1 MSDKTLWSGWR
12 LPRPQKMAT
21 DGQEERRY
29 QRDRERYQF
38 LMGILETLE
47 QKVPGAM
54 EGKPNLSFS
63 DADTSA
69 VFEAL
74 HQNTPPK
81 ALRKTHNFLV
91 RGLENGHEKLKWRV
105 TIPSPLVTV
114 ARKPPT
120 VTTSSFSDLHRWDAL
135 VEAHDAM
142 SSVENLRG
150 NALHKWLV
158 GRWLFQLIREGA
170 LLDKRYLE
178 QMPQA
183 FEQGIS
189 FAPGT
194 GFITVADC
202 IQSTNPGEEEK
213 IEVEASD
220 DHPPSKTLSETPI
233 EKELRSHYRRLCL
246 SPMSQLLLLNTYQNI
261 GNAWPRTASKSL
273 VPVEQCLGFYIKSIA
288 VDTPPA
294 NISTLLTMA
303 KTASALDMPPLLTH
317 SASKADSSHSLR
329 PSSWKRL
336 LNRNVLIATSVDTN
350 DEDVYLDFQTV
361 NQVSTTPADQLKQLR
376 QLQQCFSASLVGQT
390 GRREAID
397 NINAFL
403 AVSNSNGVMV
413 TMLANWCKKLMQ
425 KGGRVKSKLAA
436 STAETY
442 LSNIARPLVAH
453 SQSFGDVQ
461 AASADQW
468 EALYEN
474 VLNSAKNPTSRA
486 KMRNRL
492 NDFHHFLVDSFALPH
507 IDLDSANAEKQRV
520 DVNIITPAEFRRALA
535 LIESSQQPERFR
547 TMQKLALI
555 LGYRL
560 GIRRSECAGLQIK
573 DVAYLFDNDAF
584 DGEIIIRS
592 NEYRKGKSYSATRRL
607 PLWLLMPEE
616 RKQLIEWVK
625 RRQGEITTQQVTKQ
639 LLFCRSGNGRLLLED
654 KALFKPIQTALKTVS
669 GDNTLRYHHLRH
681 SFVTFTLLRL
691 LEQVNGELLPRAW
704 VLDDH
709 RNIAM
714 PNTDADIS
722 ALAGLAPQ
730 DRPSRKR
737 LWQLALWAGHASP
750 DETLSSY
757 THSLDWILGQTL
769 RERFNPTLNIDQQF
783 ALLNF
788 PTKTALSSW
797 RNRRGL
803 KGQTQAGVLLQYQQ
817 DEWQPFLADDPLEK
831 EWQPY
836 QPPTENP
843 LDNPLEAS
851 FDWPEATTIYQS
863 LRLVEQQ
870 EMHGIPFGDAIHQTA
885 SRFVLDP
892 GQLSLW
898 LEQGEALMQRKTR
911 RTNQQFSREDNRND
925 RSRRVA
931 SQRIYMPELQRCM
944 APPIKPEVLR
954 EAEQFFHRLLDWHQ
968 SQPDIAE
975 ESLMTLRNH
984 MQRST
989 GQIELPNVE
998 AINSV
1003 RELLRPLRCFQH
1015 VYLVVEVEMAAKEK
1029 SIKRY
1034 WSNATNIPH
1043 NRIELIPTPSP
1054 SGRTRHWHGN
1064 ANLKITR
1071 GHYKDRHQP
1080 LWEAVR
1086 FATFMTMLVLGLG
1099 DDEQLSVTSS
1109 LTNGGKETVGNQS
1122 GLPSDD
1128 A

>member
-1 MSDKTLWSGWR
+1 MSDQPLWSGWR
-12 LPRPQKMAT
+12 LPRPQKMSS
-21 DGQEERRY
+21 DGQEKRRY

-47 QKVPGAM
+47 QKVPGAI
-54 EGKPNLSFS
+54 EGKPNLSF
-63 DADTSA
+63 ADTDTST

-74 HQNTPPK
+74 HQSTPPK

-91 RGLENGHEKLKWRV
+91 KGLENGHEKLKWRV

-114 ARKPPT
+114 VRKPPR

-135 VEAHDAM
+135 VEAHDTM
-142 SSVENLRG
+142 PSVKNLSD
-150 NALHKWLV
+150 NALRKWLV

-170 LLDKRYLE
+170 LLHKRYLE
-178 QMPQA
+178 QMPEA
-183 FEQGIS
+183 FEQGLS
-189 FAPGT
+189 FASGT
-194 GFITVADC
+194 GFLTLADC
-202 IQSTNPGEEEK
+202 IQSANAGEEEK
-213 IEVEASD
+213 EQDEASD
-220 DHPPSKTLSETPI
+220 DNPPPEPPSETPI
-233 EKELRSHYRRLCL
+233 EKELRFHYRRLYL
-246 SPMSQLLLLNTYQNI
+246 SPMSQLLLLNTYQDI
-261 GNAWPRTASKSL
+261 GNAWPRTASKSR
-273 VPVEQCLGFYIKSIA
+273 VSVEQCLMFYIKHIA

-294 NISTLLTMA
+294 SISILLTMA
-303 KTASALDMPPLLTH
+303 RTASALDMPPLLTH
-317 SASKADSSHSLR
+317 YASKADSSLSLR
-329 PSSWKRL
+329 PSSWQRL
-336 LNRNVLIATSVDTN
+336 LNGNVLIAHSIDN
-350 DEDVYLDFQTV
+350 KDEDEDVYVDFQTTH
-361 NQVSTTPADQLKQLR
+361 QASTSPSDQLKQLR

-403 AVSNSNGVMV
+403 EVSNSNGVMV

-425 KGGRVKSKLAA
+425 KGGRVKSKLVA

-442 LSNIARPLVAH
+442 LSTIARPLVAH
-453 SQSFGDVQ
+453 QPFGDVQ
-461 AASADQW
+461 AASADEW

-492 NDFHHFLVDSFALPH
+492 NEFHHFLVDSYAFPH
-507 IDLDSANAEKQRV
+507 IDLDSAQAEKQRV
-520 DVNIITPAEFRRALA
+520 DVNIITPAELRRALA
-535 LIESSQQPERFR
+535 LIETSRQPERFR

-573 DVAYLFDNDAF
+573 DVAYLFENDPF
-584 DGEIIIRS
+584 GGEIIIRS
-592 NEYRKGKSYSATRRL
+592 NDYRKGKSYSATRRL

-616 RKQLIEWVK
+616 QRDLINWVK

-654 KALFKPIQTALKTVS
+654 KALFQPIQIALKTVS
-669 GDNTLRYHHLRH
+669 GDHTLRYHHLRH

-691 LEQVNGELLPRAW
+691 LERMPGELLPDAW
-704 VLDDH
+704 VLEDH

-730 DRPSRKR
+730 YRPSRKR

-757 THSLDWILGQTL
+757 THSLDWVLGQAL
-769 RERFNPTLNIDQQF
+769 RERFNPTLNIDKQF
-783 ALLNF
+783 TLLNF

-803 KGQTQAGVLLQYQQ
+803 KGKTQAGVLLQYMQ
-817 DEWQPFLADDPLEK
+817 DEWQPYLADDPLEK

-843 LDNPLEAS
+843 LDNPVEAS

-870 EMHGIPFGDAIHQTA
+870 EMNGISLGDAINRTA
-885 SRFVLDP
+885 KRFVLDP
-892 GQLSLW
+892 EQLSLW

-954 EAEQFFHRLLDWHQ
+954 EAGQFFHSLLDWHQ

-975 ESLMTLRNH
+975 ESLVTLRNH

-989 GQIELPNVE
+989 GQIELPNAD

-1034 WSNATNIPH
+1034 WSNASNIPH
-1043 NRIELIPTPSP
+1043 ERIELIPTPSP

-1071 GHYKDRHQP
+1071 GHYQDRQQP

-1086 FATFMTMLVLGLG
+1086 FAAFMTMLVLGLG
-1099 DDEQLSVTSS
+1099 VDEQLSVSSS
-1109 LTNGGKETVGNQS
+1109 LINGGKENVGN
-1122 GLPSDD
+1122 
-1128 A
+1128 

>member
-1 MSDKTLWSGWR
+1 MSDQPLWSGWR
-12 LPRPQKMAT
+12 LPRPQKMSS
-21 DGQEERRY
+21 DGQEKRRY

-47 QKVPGAM
+47 QKVPGVM

-105 TIPSPLVTV
+105 MIPSPLVTV
-114 ARKPPT
+114 VRKPPT

-135 VEAHDAM
+135 VEKHDAM
-142 SSVENLRG
+142 SGVENLSG
-150 NALHKWLV
+150 NALSKWMV

-170 LLDKRYLE
+170 LLNKRYLE

-183 FEQGIS
+183 FEQGTS
-189 FAPGT
+189 FASGT
-194 GFITVADC
+194 GFLTLADC
-202 IQSTNPGEEEK
+202 IQSTNAGEEEK
-213 IEVEASD
+213 EQDEASVNNLS
-220 DHPPSKTLSETPI
+220 SKSPSETPI
-233 EKELRSHYRRLCL
+233 EKELRFHYRRLCL
-246 SPMSQLLLLNTYQNI
+246 SPMSQLLLLNTYQDI
-261 GNAWPRTASKSL
+261 GNAWPRSASKSI
-273 VPVEQCLGFYIKSIA
+273 VPVEQCLMFYIKHIA
-288 VDTPPA
+288 VETPPA
-294 NISTLLTMA
+294 SMSALLTMA

-317 SASKADSSHSLR
+317 YASKADSSLSLR
-329 PSSWKRL
+329 PSSWQRL
-336 LNRNVLIATSVDTN
+336 FHRNVLTATSVETH
-350 DEDVYLDFQTV
+350 DEDVYLDFQTTH
-361 NQVSTTPADQLKQLR
+361 QTSTTPSDQLKQLR
-376 QLQQCFSASLVGQT
+376 QLQQCFSPSMVGQT
-390 GRREAID
+390 GRRKAID

-403 AVSNSNGVMV
+403 AVSNSNGVIV

-425 KGGRVKSKLAA
+425 KGGRVKSKLVA

-442 LSNIARPLVAH
+442 LSTIARPLVAH
-453 SQSFGDVQ
+453 SQTFGDVR

-468 EALYEN
+468 EALYED
-474 VLNSAKNPTSRA
+474 VLNSAKTSSSRA

-492 NDFHHFLVDSFALPH
+492 YEFHHFLVDSYALPH

-535 LIESSQQPERFR
+535 LIDTSQQPERFR
-547 TMQKLALI
+547 TMQKLSLI

-573 DVAYLFDNDAF
+573 DVTYLFDNDAF

-592 NEYRKGKSYSATRRL
+592 NDYRKGKSYSATRRL

-616 RKQLIEWVK
+616 RKDLIDWVK
-625 RRQGEITTQQVTKQ
+625 RRKGEITTQQVTKQ
-639 LLFCRSGNGRLLLED
+639 LLFCRSGTGRLLLED
-654 KALFKPIQTALKTVS
+654 KVLFKPIQTALKTVS
-669 GDNTLRYHHLRH
+669 GDHTLRYHHLRH

-691 LEQVNGELLPRAW
+691 LERMPGELLPDAW
-704 VLDDH
+704 VLDDQ

-757 THSLDWILGQTL
+757 THSLDWILGQAL

-803 KGQTQAGVLLQYQQ
+803 KGQTQAGVLLQYLQ
-817 DEWQPFLADDPLEK
+817 DEWQPYLADDPLEQ

-898 LEQGEALMQRKTR
+898 LEHGEALMQRKTR
-911 RTNQQFSREDNRND
+911 KTNQQFSREDNRND

-954 EAEQFFHRLLDWHQ
+954 EAGHFFHRLLDWHQ

-989 GQIELPNVE
+989 GQIELPSVE

-1003 RELLRPLRCFQH
+1003 RELLRPLRCYQH

-1034 WSNATNIPH
+1034 WSNSTDIPH
-1043 NRIELIPTPSP
+1043 ERIELIPTPSP

-1071 GHYKDRHQP
+1071 GNYKDRHQP
-1080 LWEAVR
+1080 LWEALR
-1086 FATFMTMLVLGLG
+1086 FAAFMTMLVLGLG
-1099 DDEQLSVTSS
+1099 VDEQLSVSSS
-1109 LTNGGKETVGNQS
+1109 LINGGKENVGN
-1122 GLPSDD
+1122 
-1128 A
+1128 

>member
-1 MSDKTLWSGWR
+1 MSDQPLWSGWR
-12 LPRPQKMAT
+12 LRRPQKMSS
-21 DGQEERRY
+21 DGQQKRRY
-29 QRDRERYQF
+29 QRERERYQF
-38 LMGILETLE
+38 LMGILESLE
-47 QKVPGAM
+47 KKVPGVI

-63 DADTSA
+63 DTDTTA

-142 SSVENLRG
+142 SSVENLSG
-150 NALHKWLV
+150 NALSKWLV

-170 LLDKRYLE
+170 LLNKRYLE
-178 QMPQA
+178 QMPQVL
-183 FEQGIS
+183 EQGIS
-189 FAPGT
+189 CAPGT
-194 GFITVADC
+194 GFLTLADC
-202 IQSTNPGEEEK
+202 IQSTNAGEEEK
-213 IEVEASD
+213 EEDEASD
-220 DHPPSKTLSETPI
+220 DHPLSKILSETPI

-261 GNAWPRTASKSL
+261 GNAWPRTASKSR
-273 VPVEQCLGFYIKSIA
+273 VPVEQCLMFYIKHIA
-288 VDTPPA
+288 VDIPPES
-294 NISTLLTMA
+294 ISALLTMA

-317 SASKADSSHSLR
+317 YASKADSSLSLR
-329 PSSWKRL
+329 PSSWQRL
-336 LNRNVLIATSVDTN
+336 LSRNVLIAPSVDTH
-350 DEDVYLDFQTV
+350 DEDVYLDFQITH
-361 NQVSTTPADQLKQLR
+361 QASTSPADQLKQLR

-390 GRREAID
+390 GRRDAID
-397 NINAFL
+397 NINTFL

-413 TMLANWCKKLMQ
+413 TMLANWCKKLML
-425 KGGRVKSKLAA
+425 KGGRVKSKLVA

-442 LSNIARPLVAH
+442 LSTIARPLVAH
-453 SQSFGDVQ
+453 SQTFGDVQ

-468 EALYEN
+468 EALYED
-474 VLNSAKNPTSRA
+474 VLNSAKTSSSRA

-492 NDFHHFLVDSFALPH
+492 YEFHHFLVDSYAFPH
-507 IDLDSANAEKQRV
+507 IDFVSANTEKQRV

-535 LIESSQQPERFR
+535 LIETSRQPERFR
-547 TMQKLALI
+547 TMQELALI

-616 RKQLIEWVK
+616 RKELIDWVK

-691 LEQVNGELLPRAW
+691 LEQVNGELLPRVW

-757 THSLDWILGQTL
+757 THSLDWILGQAL

-803 KGQTQAGVLLQYQQ
+803 KGQTQAGVLLQYMQ
-817 DEWQPFLADDPLEK
+817 DEWQPYLADDPLEQ

-870 EMHGIPFGDAIHQTA
+870 EMHGIPLGDAIHRTA

-898 LEQGEALMQRKTR
+898 LEHGEALMQRKTR

-944 APPIKPEVLR
+944 APPIKPPALR
-954 EAEQFFHRLLDWHQ
+954 ETGQFFHRLLDWHQ

-989 GQIELPNVE
+989 GQIELPNAD

-1003 RELLRPLRCFQH
+1003 RELLRPLRCFKH
-1015 VYLVVEVEMAAKEK
+1015 VYLVVEAEVAAKEK

-1034 WSNATNIPH
+1034 WSNATDVPH

-1054 SGRTRHWHGN
+1054 SGQTRHWHGN

-1099 DDEQLSVTSS
+1099 DDEQLSVSSS
-1109 LTNGGKETVGNQS
+1109 LTNGGKENVGNQ
-1122 GLPSDD
+1122 GALPSDD

>member
-47 QKVPGAM
+47 QKLPGVI

-120 VTTSSFSDLHRWDAL
+120 VTTASFSDLHRWDAL
-135 VEAHDAM
+135 VETHDAM
-142 SSVENLRG
+142 SGVENLSG

-158 GRWLFQLIREGA
+158 GRWLFQLIREGT
-170 LLDKRYLE
+170 LLNKRNLE

-183 FEQGIS
+183 FEQGIF

-194 GFITVADC
+194 GFLTLADC
-202 IQSTNPGEEEK
+202 IQSTNAGEEER
-213 IEVEASD
+213 EQDEASVNNLS
-220 DHPPSKTLSETPI
+220 SKSPSETPI
-233 EKELRSHYRRLCL
+233 EKELRFHYRRLCL
-246 SPMSQLLLLNTYQNI
+246 SPMSQLLLLNTCQQI
-261 GNAWPRTASKSL
+261 GNTWPRTAAKSM

-294 NISTLLTMA
+294 SISTLLTMA
-303 KTASALDMPPLLTH
+303 KTASALDMPALLTH
-317 SASKADSSHSLR
+317 YASKADSSHSLR
-329 PSSWKRL
+329 PSSWQRL
-336 LNRNVLIATSVDTN
+336 LNRNVLIAPSVDTH
-350 DEDVYLDFQTV
+350 DEDVFLDFQTTH
-361 NQVSTTPADQLKQLR
+361 QASTTPSDQLKQLR

-390 GRREAID
+390 DRREAID

-425 KGGRVKSKLAA
+425 KGGRVKSKLVA

-442 LSNIARPLVAH
+442 LSTIARPLVAH

-474 VLNSAKNPTSRA
+474 VLNSARTPASRA
-486 KMRNRL
+486 KMQNRL
-492 NDFHHFLVDSFALPH
+492 ADFHHFLVDSFALPH
-507 IDLDSANAEKQRV
+507 IDFVSANAEKQRV

-547 TMQKLALI
+547 TMQMLALI

-592 NEYRKGKSYSATRRL
+592 NDYRKGKSHSATRRL

-616 RKQLIEWVK
+616 RKELIDWVK
-625 RRQGEITTQQVTKQ
+625 RRKGEITTQQVTKQ

-681 SFVTFTLLRL
+681 SFVTFTLMRL
-691 LEQVNGELLPRAW
+691 LERVPGELLPGAW
-704 VLDDH
+704 ALDDH

-714 PNTDADIS
+714 PNTDIDIS
-722 ALAGLAPQ
+722 SLAGLAPQ

-757 THSLDWILGQTL
+757 THSLDWILGQAL
-769 RERFNPTLNIDQQF
+769 CERFNPTLNIDQQF
-783 ALLNF
+783 VLLNF

-803 KGQTQAGVLLQYQQ
+803 KGQTQASVLLQYLQ
-817 DEWQPFLADDPLEK
+817 DVWQPYLADDPLGK

-870 EMHGIPFGDAIHQTA
+870 ELHGIPLGDAIHQTA

-892 GQLSLW
+892 EQLFLW
-898 LEQGEALMQRKTR
+898 LEHGKALMQRKTR
-911 RTNQQFSREDNRND
+911 RNNQQFSREDNRND

-944 APPIKPEVLR
+944 APPIKPPVLR
-954 EAEQFFHRLLDWHQ
+954 EAGQFFHRLLDWHQ

-989 GQIELPNVE
+989 GQIELPD
-998 AINSV
+998 ADTINSV
-1003 RELLRPLRCFQH
+1003 RELLRPLRCFKH
-1015 VYLVVEVEMAAKEK
+1015 VYLVVEVEVAAKEK

-1034 WSNATNIPH
+1034 WSNATDIPH
-1043 NRIELIPTPSP
+1043 KRIELIPTPSP

-1071 GHYKDRHQP
+1071 GHYQDRHQP

-1086 FATFMTMLVLGLG
+1086 FAAFMTMLVLGLG
-1099 DDEQLSVTSS
+1099 DNEQLSVTSS
-1109 LTNGGKETVGNQS
+1109 LTNGGKETVGNQDA
-1122 GLPSDD
+1122 LLSDD